1 MGMRKMKYDRVDYK
15 VNQGLSEA
23 EQRAMIEE
31 LAREK
36 GIEIIDNLQQL
47 KSGDKV
53 LTLDKFNRIVETEV
67 PEEYQTEKSK
77 CI

>member
-36 GIEIIDNLQQL
+36 GIEIIDNPQQL
-47 KSGDKV
+47 KAGDKV
-53 LTLDKFNRIVETEV
+53 LTLDKFNQIVETEV
-67 PEEYQTEKSK
+67 PEEYQTQKMRK
-77 CI
+77 

>member
-1 MGMRKMKYDRVDYK
+1 MKYDRVDYK

-36 GIEIIDNLQQL
+36 GIEIIDNPQQL
-47 KSGDKV
+47 KPGDKV
-53 LTLDKFNRIVETEV
+53 LTLDKFNQIVETEV
-67 PEEYQTEKSK
+67 PKEYQTQEMRK
-77 CI
+77 